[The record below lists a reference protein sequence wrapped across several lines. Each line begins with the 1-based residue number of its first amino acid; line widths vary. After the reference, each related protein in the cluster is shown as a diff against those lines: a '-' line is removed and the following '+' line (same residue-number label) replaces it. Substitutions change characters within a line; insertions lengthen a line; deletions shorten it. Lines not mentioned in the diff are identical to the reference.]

1 MFKEAFN
8 AGWRVGDEILEVDG
22 KKVRRFATAS
32 ILSWID
38 VGKLCLLIC
47 CYELF
52 DNVCWFSPVF
62 SRKKQASIPFV
73 SCCLLVPQEWKLAG
87 SVQSCNTKCG
97 TPCRGTEEASGELQG
112 AAVGCA

>member
-32 ILSWID
+32 ILSWSD

-47 CYELF
+47 CHELF
-52 DNVCWFSPVF
+52 DNVCWLSPV
-62 SRKKQASIPFV
+62 KEQKQASICDLCRP
-73 SCCLLVPQEWKLAG
+73 SNLQQDWKLAG

-97 TPCRGTEEASGELQG
+97 TPCCGTEEASGELQG